1 MTHSQSK
8 LNSFKKPDVRK
19 FKNDHLT
26 IEIGKKSGINNSY
39 LEKQQV
45 EVEGLHMKPGDICT
59 GRRKVDWRRSDTV
72 NNWELN
78 SKSQPRHMANC

>member
-1 MTHSQSK
+1 
-8 LNSFKKPDVRK
+8 
-19 FKNDHLT
+19 
-26 IEIGKKSGINNSY
+26 
-39 LEKQQV
+39 
-45 EVEGLHMKPGDICT
+45 MKPGDICT